1 MNINSV
7 IPYQNKV
14 IFINSLYNIINSIRR
29 NENKQSIINNIYTI
43 INNLY
48 AYS

>member
-1 MNINSV
+1 MNINYA
-7 IPYQNKV
+7 IPYQNKA
-14 IFINSLYNIINSIRR
+14 IFINSLYKIINSIRR
-29 NENKQSIINNIYTI
+29 NENKQAIINNIYTI

>member
-1 MNINSV
+1 MNINYT

-14 IFINSLYNIINSIRR
+14 IFINSLYNVINSIRR
-29 NENKQSIINNIYTI
+29 NELKQAIINNIYTI

-48 AYS
+48 AYA